1 MLFTIGARGGN
12 GGVVNQASHL
22 GLAERVKEGD
32 EDVEVEVGIDGMNEI
47 RAKRMAA
54 AEGMKRRSLEPL
66 SDSDKRGERLE
77 PVRGS
82 KTKFKTSNKR
92 PGR

>member
-12 GGVVNQASHL
+12 GGVVSQASHL
-22 GLAERVKEGD
+22 GLAARVKEDD
-32 EDVEVEVGIDGMNEI
+32 EDVEDEVEVDGMNEK
-47 RAKRMAA
+47 RAKRMA
-54 AEGMKRRSLEPL
+54 AEGMKRRSPEPL
-66 SDSDKRGERLE
+66 SDSVKRGERLE

-92 PGR
+92 LGR